1 MPTSRFNVSLAA
13 GAANN
18 QVLDGS
24 LYEVIRQ
31 AGTMVVAAV
40 CDAAAAANTQLITV
54 LIDSDTV
61 MEESPVPS
69 EVVAGTGPNLQD
81 HVLVREEV
89 VPGDKVTI
97 RVRNSDVATRNT
109 RILYSVP

>member
-1 MPTSRFNVSLAA
+1 MPTSRFNVNLAA
-13 GAANN
+13 GASNN

-31 AGTMVVAAV
+31 AGTMVIAAV
-40 CDAAAAANTQLITV
+40 ADAPGDNLSLMTV

-61 MEESPVPS
+61 MEESPTPF

-97 RVRNSDVATRNT
+97 RVRNASAGVHNV